1 MDSSSATSK
10 RAAMQCLTGWVLLC
24 ADYFLG
30 LSELRQT
37 LLSVAWLAVVVIW
50 CAMRPK
56 IVIPKEDCAD

>member
-1 MDSSSATSK
+1 
-10 RAAMQCLTGWVLLC
+10 MQCLTGWVLLC

-50 CAMRPK
+50 YAMRPK
-56 IVIPKEDCAD
+56 TVIPKEDCAD